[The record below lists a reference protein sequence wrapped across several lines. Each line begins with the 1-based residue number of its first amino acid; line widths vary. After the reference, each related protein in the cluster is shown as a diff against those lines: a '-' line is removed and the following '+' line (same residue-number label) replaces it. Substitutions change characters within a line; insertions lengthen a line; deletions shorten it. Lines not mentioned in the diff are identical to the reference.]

1 MAKVDLE
8 LVKMVMQRALPDER
22 VVSSVIEELKKE
34 LAAQQDEPKTPQV
47 KKQFVMM
54 VSDPEGALPEKELV
68 GWVLQIPEDD
78 SPALTQEKLIK
89 AAYDFNASPKG
100 QRMPV
105 ETIGE
110 TCEVVGPKF
119 MREHGVWV
127 KTKEP
132 IWIIPTDNKI
142 PKDDLSPL

>member
-8 LVKMVMQRALPDER
+8 LVKMVMTRNLPDER
-22 VVSSVIEELKKE
+22 VVSSVIEELKRE
-34 LAAQQDEPKTPQV
+34 LAAQQDEPKAPQV

-54 VSDPEGALPEKELV
+54 VSDPSESLPQKELV
-68 GWVLQIPEDD
+68 GWVFQIPEED
-78 SPALTQEKLIK
+78 SPALTQEKIVK

-105 ETIGE
+105 ETVGE
-110 TCEVVGPKF
+110 ACEVVGPKF
-119 MREHGVWV
+119 FKEQNLWV

-132 IWIIPTDNKI
+132 VWIIPTNNKI
-142 PKDDLSPL
+142 PKDNLSPI